1 MTKEAEMNWI
11 VFPDDEGEAG
21 LGGKA
26 GALRPLSMAG
36 LPVPAW
42 FCITPAAFRTSLDD
56 AQRRGLAAATA
67 DDAWRAV
74 ADTVSVSPH
83 VARAIDAALGR
94 LCPDGAPVA
103 VRSSASDEDGVSH
116 SFAGQ
121 LDSFLFVPSGDVADR
136 VARVW
141 RSGFSERVASYRRS
155 QGIAGTPPAPAVL
168 VQRMIS
174 PDASG
179 VAFAADP
186 VSGDRDVAVIAAVY
200 GVGSGLVSGECDAD
214 TYRVDREGRLVES
227 TVAHKRDAHRPDPQA
242 LEGVRRV
249 AVPDDLAHRPVLT
262 EEQVREVA
270 ALARR
275 ATEHFGRPQ
284 DIEWAYAAGRLYLLQ
299 SRPVT
304 GLANRPD
311 PGAPCIL
318 WDNSNIAESYPGVTT
333 PLTFSFA
340 RRAYEHVY
348 REFCHLMRV
357 PAARVL
363 AHEDTFRNM
372 VGLVHGRIYY
382 NLLNWYRVLAL
393 LPGFTV
399 NRAFMEQMM
408 GVKEGLP
415 DALAADLGRAGF
427 RERLLDS
434 LYLARTLGGLLLN
447 HAHLRRSIVRFYGR
461 LDTALASPQPPLEA
475 RRPDELVDYYRA
487 LERELLTRWDAPL
500 VNDFFAMVFYGVL
513 KRLCERWCD
522 DTDGTLQNDLL
533 CGEGGMISAEPAQRI
548 RAMAELAAPHPE
560 VVQALAHGSLGA
572 IRQAF
577 ADAPA
582 LERAYAEYLERFGDR
597 CLEELKLESTTLHD
611 DPLPLLRAVGAVAER
626 RTGRVAAEGGEPDL
640 RARAEKRVAQRLRGS
655 PVRRAVFGWVL
666 GHARAR
672 VRDRENLRF
681 ERTRLF
687 GRVRRIFLEI
697 GKRLYALDRLEAP
710 RDVFY
715 LTLEELLGFVE
726 GTACTTD
733 LEGLVRV
740 RKAEFE
746 GYRTEAP
753 PPDRIQAH
761 GIVYLDHPLAAQPT
775 ATMSD
780 GSTMKGTGCCP
791 GVVRGR
797 VRVVTDPRGARLEQ
811 GEILVAARTDPGWIM
826 LFPAA
831 AGLLV
836 EHGSLL
842 SHSAIVARELGLP
855 AIVGLSG
862 VTRWLADGDRV
873 EMDGAS
879 GHVRRLEGEEA

>member
-1 MTKEAEMNWI
+1 MGYI
-11 VFPDDEGEAG
+11 VFPDDESDAE

-26 GALRPLSMAG
+26 AALRPLVIAG
-36 LPVPAW
+36 MPVPAW
-42 FCITPAAFRTSLDD
+42 FCIPPAAFHASLDEV
-56 AQRRGLAAATA
+56 QRQRFAIAST
-67 DDAWRAV
+67 DDARRV
-74 ADTVSVSPH
+74 LVEDVRVSMDI
-83 VARAIDAALGR
+83 AREIDAGLKR
-94 LCPDGAPVA
+94 LCPEGGVVA
-103 VRSSASDEDGVSH
+103 VRSSASDEDGAAH

-121 LDSFLFVPSGDVADR
+121 LDSFLFVVAEEVADR

-141 RSGFSERVASYRRS
+141 RSGFSERAVNYRRS
-155 QGIAGTPPAPAVL
+155 QHLAGAPPVPAVL
-168 VQRMIS
+168 VQRMID
-174 PDASG
+174 PEASG

-186 VSGDRDVAVIAAVY
+186 VSGRRDVTVVSAVY

-214 TYRVDREGRLVES
+214 MYRLDRDGRLLEAMIANKRE
-227 TVAHKRDAHRPDPQA
+227 AHRRDAQA

-249 AVPDDLAHRPVLT
+249 AVPNELAERPVLAQ
-262 EEQVREVA
+262 EQVRAVA
-270 ALARR
+270 TLARH

-284 DIEWAYAAGRLYLLQ
+284 DIEWAYAEGRLYLLQ
-299 SRPVT
+299 SRPIT

-311 PGAPCIL
+311 PAARFTI

-357 PAARVL
+357 PAARVR

-372 VGLVHGRIYY
+372 LGLVRGRIYY
-382 NLLNWYRVLAL
+382 NLLNWYGALAL

-408 GVKEGLP
+408 GVKERLP
-415 DALAADLGRAGF
+415 DTVTAELEQSSF
-427 RERLLDS
+427 KERLIDL
-434 LYLARTLGGLLLN
+434 LYFLRTLGGLVLN
-447 HAHLRRSIVRFYGR
+447 YATLDRAIARFYVR
-461 LDTALASPQPPLEA
+461 LNAALMPPQPSLQVHRPEELLE
-475 RRPDELVDYYRA
+475 YYRA

-513 KRLCERWCD
+513 TRLCERWCD
-522 DTDGTLQNDLL
+522 DADGTLQNDLL
-533 CGEGGMISAEPAQRI
+533 CAEGGMVSAEPAQRI
-548 RAMAELAAPHPE
+548 RAMAALAAPHPQ
-560 VVQALAHGSLGA
+560 VVQALSKGSLNA
-572 IRQAF
+572 VRRAMAEVPELQRAF
-577 ADAPA
+577 
-582 LERAYAEYLERFGDR
+582 EEYLDRFGDR

-626 RTGRVAAEGGEPDL
+626 VKSAGGQSSELNLREQAE
-640 RARAEKRVAQRLRGS
+640 ARIARRLQRH
-655 PVRRAVFGWVL
+655 VFRRIIFGWVL
-666 GHARAR
+666 RHTRAR

-687 GRVRRIFLEI
+687 GRVRRIFLEL
-697 GKRLYALDRLEAP
+697 GRRLHALDRLEEA

-715 LTLEELLGFVE
+715 LTLEELLGFIE

-733 LEGLVRV
+733 LKSLVRL
-740 RKAEFE
+740 RKAEFD

-753 PPDRIQAH
+753 PADRLQAPDI
-761 GIVYLDHPLAAQPT
+761 IYLDHALTRQESEAA
-775 ATMSD
+775 AGD
-780 GSTMKGTGCCP
+780 ALKGTGCCP
-791 GVVRGR
+791 GIVRGR

-842 SHSAIVARELGLP
+842 SHSAIVARELKLP

-862 VTRWLADGDRV
+862 VTRWLATGDWV

-879 GHVRRLEGEEA
+879 GQVRRLEEAAL